1 MNKIFA
7 CLFGLI
13 LLLAL
18 GTSLSAKGATTKIL
32 ISGANLA
39 TPIEIVDATVVQPFQ
54 VWAGPGVFH
63 GQPGVTTEE
72 TEGFIIDWPSGA
84 VAERPRGLQHF
95 QVSFYVTD
103 KRFAIA
109 RPEELAYVVFYDYNP
124 GSEHDYV
131 YLPSAG
137 DQWYEMNVRNIS
149 HGREGN
155 WFRATAAWQG
165 VARPL
170 IAQRAD
176 R

>member
-1 MNKIFA
+1 MSSRK
-7 CLFGLI
+7 LDE
-13 LLLAL
+13 
-18 GTSLSAKGATTKIL
+18 LSADL
-32 ISGANLA
+32 D
-39 TPIEIVDATVVQPFQ
+39 DA
-54 VWAGPGVFH
+54 
-63 GQPGVTTEE
+63 
-72 TEGFIIDWPSGA
+72 S
-84 VAERPRGLQHF
+84 
-95 QVSFYVTD
+95 
-103 KRFAIA
+103 
-109 RPEELAYVVFYDYNP
+109 LAYVVFYDYNP

-137 DQWYEMNVRNIS
+137 GQWYEMNVRNIS